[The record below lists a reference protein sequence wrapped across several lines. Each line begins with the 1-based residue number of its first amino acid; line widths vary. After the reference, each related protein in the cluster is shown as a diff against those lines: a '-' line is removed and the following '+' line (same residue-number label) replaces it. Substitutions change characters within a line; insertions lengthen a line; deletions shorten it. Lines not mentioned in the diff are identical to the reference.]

1 MLVNYS
7 GTWLENIFAMPIDYS
22 QYHPKWHTISRFI
35 RFYRARNCC
44 EFCGVGNYRT
54 GYWVDDRFVTV
65 EEWDEKLSKDGV
77 DLYHGIPTDKPLT
90 KIILTVAHLD
100 HDINNNSFFNLKAL
114 CQRCHLNHD
123 RKDNLR
129 RRKMN
134 RFPNQLKLE
143 L

>member
-1 MLVNYS
+1 
-7 GTWLENIFAMPIDYS
+7 MPIDYS
-22 QYHPKWHTISRFI
+22 KYHPKWHTISRFI
-35 RFYRARNCC
+35 RFYRARNRC
-44 EFCGVGNYRT
+44 EFCRVENYRT
-54 GYWVDDRFVTV
+54 GYWVGERFVTV
-65 EEWDEKLSKDGV
+65 EEWHHQLQADGTN
-77 DLYHGIPTDKPLT
+77 LYEGIPMNKPLT

-100 HDINNNSFFNLKAL
+100 HDIENNSFFNLAAL

-129 RRKMN
+129 RRKEN